1 MWLCIKFCRSRPLL
15 KFVETRLPVNLYAVH
30 VKSLK
35 DLMRKLNTLWDLE
48 VRFGLREFFGA
59 NFGAFPN
66 FRRLFP

>member
-1 MWLCIKFCRSRPLL
+1 MK
-15 KFVETRLPVNLYAVH
+15 
-30 VKSLK
+30 
-35 DLMRKLNTLWDLE
+35 KLNTLWDLE